1 MQDAIAILREDHE
14 KVQALFKKFE
24 STKDGK
30 TKQNIIKTAC
40 EELIIHAQIEEE
52 IFYPAVREAIGEDEL
67 MDEAE
72 VEHASA
78 KQLIAELGAMKPNE
92 RFYDAKFTVL
102 GEYVKHHVKEE
113 QDEIFPRVKKAGLDL
128 GRIGF
133 QMQARKTEL
142 QQALGAANAALRH
155 QGEKMKTVQKSI
167 EVKCPVRSVYNQWTQ
182 FEDFPRFM
190 DGVRE
195 VKQIDDTHLR
205 WRAEIGGKEEL
216 WEAEI
221 TEQIPDKRI
230 AWRSTSGAK
239 NAGTVTFRGV
249 SDKKTEVTVKFDY
262 EPEGAVEKVG
272 SAVGVV
278 SRRVKSDLKR
288 FKAFIEA
295 LGSETGEWRG

>member
-1 MQDAIAILREDHE
+1 
-14 KVQALFKKFE
+14 
-24 STKDGK
+24 
-30 TKQNIIKTAC
+30 
-40 EELIIHAQIEEE
+40 
-52 IFYPAVREAIGEDEL
+52 
-67 MDEAE
+67 
-72 VEHASA
+72 
-78 KQLIAELGAMKPNE
+78 
-92 RFYDAKFTVL
+92 
-102 GEYVKHHVKEE
+102 
-113 QDEIFPRVKKAGLDL
+113 VKKTGLDL

-142 QQALGAANAALRH
+142 QQALGAANAAPWH
-155 QGEKMKTVQKSI
+155 QGEKVKTVQKSI
-167 EVKCPVRSVYNQWTQ
+167 EVKCPLRSVYNQWTQ

-205 WRAEIGGKEEL
+205 WRAEIAGKEEL

-262 EPEGAVEKVG
+262 EPEGAVEKVC

-278 SRRVKSDLKR
+278 ARRVKSDPKR

-295 LGSETGEWRG
+295 LGSETGEWRGTVNPNR